1 MDTTLS
7 RVYRNHT
14 QHVRLAPNPPTTM
27 PTAVVTGC
35 NSGIGNSFAQVLINE
50 VIHPYRSKPQTVHQH
65 LQQGYTVYA
74 TDYVVGEPLKALKCN
89 HAELNVRSP
98 ESVAAFGKSLT
109 DSDTTIDLILNVA
122 GVMSPAGTD
131 DLSTVSFDVLTKTFE
146 TNTFG
151 PLLLTQALLP
161 LLLRSQNPRIAIVS
175 SRVGS
180 IGDNSTGGSYAYR
193 ASKAAVNSV
202 GKSLAMDLKDRGVV
216 VSLLHPGFVK
226 TNLDVRTHEMK
237 EAVMPDEAAEKLW
250 KVFSAKGMQDT
261 GKFWHREGYELPW

>member
-1 MDTTLS
+1 
-7 RVYRNHT
+7 
-14 QHVRLAPNPPTTM
+14 M

-131 DLSTVSFDVLTKTFE
+131 DLSTVSFDVLTKTF
-146 TNTFG
+146 
-151 PLLLTQALLP
+151 AS